1 MARESHLTWDMRLPD
16 ERKIL
21 AGNDEA
27 PETAL
32 VAPDAKSRDRER
44 WKPSSLVNS
53 QLWPHWLGWLGCSYE
68 AVSGDPMTDGNP
80 LS

>member
-32 VAPDAKSRDRER
+32 VAPDLKSPGYGALEAKLAGE
-44 WKPSSLVNS
+44 
-53 QLWPHWLGWLGCSYE
+53 
-68 AVSGDPMTDGNP
+68 
-80 LS
+80 